1 MYDHTQT
8 WIDERGIFLAYPCK
22 CGRLL
27 PAWSTDLRTANFWRG
42 TIRFPTRLPMTAR
55 RSERCCCLLDVW
67 RHGMPLDMRL
77 LSCLLIFIIRV
88 MARLRGVGGAIG

>member
-1 MYDHTQT
+1 
-8 WIDERGIFLAYPCK
+8 
-22 CGRLL
+22 
-27 PAWSTDLRTANFWRG
+27 
-42 TIRFPTRLPMTAR
+42 MTAR

-88 MARLRGVGGAIG
+88 MARLRGVDGAIG